1 MAWVAGLGFA
11 RILALEEAAA
21 AELAPGEGARA
32 PELLL
37 AWSRNPFLEGGKIET
52 KRVLHTGL

>member
-37 AWSRNPFLEGGKIET
+37 AWNDVHLYQKCI
-52 KRVLHTGL
+52 